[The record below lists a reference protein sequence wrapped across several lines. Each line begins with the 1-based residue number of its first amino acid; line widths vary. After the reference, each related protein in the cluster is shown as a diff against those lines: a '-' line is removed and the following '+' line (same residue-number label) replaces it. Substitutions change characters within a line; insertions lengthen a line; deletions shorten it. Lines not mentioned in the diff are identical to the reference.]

1 MFYMCRGEKLWVPD
15 DNESQKRN
23 DFVNENFPST
33 ARLELFQMRRA
44 DGGNILT
51 PEALDRFTAL
61 HDTIIGNLSY
71 PNPGYG
77 GLPGTI
83 SFSTLC
89 LNKDSSEGVNTRARF
104 LLHLLQY

>member
-1 MFYMCRGEKLWVPD
+1 MCRGEKLWVPD

-51 PEALDRFTAL
+51 PEALDTFTAL

-71 PNPGYG
+71 PNPGYA
-77 GLPGTI
+77 GLPDTI
-83 SFSTLC
+83 TFSTLC
-89 LNKDSSEGVNTRARF
+89 LNKDSSEGVNTLAQR
-104 LLHLLQY
+104 LLQTHKY